1 MNMRVKVDIIS
12 GFLGAGKTT
21 LIKKLILEEYID
33 EKVVVIENE
42 FGKVNID
49 GEVLKGSGIIV
60 QEITAGCICC
70 SHDGDL
76 IESIEEVVKKFSPDR
91 IIVEP
96 TGVARLSEVLASCR
110 NSKYLELIEV
120 NNVIT
125 IVDVKR
131 FKLSVSYSKEF
142 IDNQIRATKS
152 ILFSKTTGVRD
163 EAVQEVIDYI
173 KKINHSA
180 NIINVEW
187 DKVIAGEIINA
198 VEQKSDSIEDDRKN
212 LGKIIGGRIYP
223 SNLDHQFST
232 WEFES
237 NNYFNREKIKDI
249 FDMISNKL
257 EYGSVIRGKGILKK
271 AEGGFLKFDFV
282 SGDLTFEEYDFQD
295 TGKVCVIGTNLKKNK
310 IMELFG

>member
-1 MNMRVKVDIIS
+1 MRVKVDIIS

-21 LIKKLILEEYID
+21 LIKKLILEEYTN

-49 GEVLKGSGIIV
+49 GEVLKNSGIIV

-70 SHDGDL
+70 SHEGDL
-76 IESIEEVVKKFSPDR
+76 IESIEEVVEKFNPDR

-110 NSKYLELIEV
+110 DSKYSELIEV
-120 NNVIT
+120 NCVIT
-125 IVDVKR
+125 VVDVKR
-131 FKLSVSYSKEF
+131 FRLSVSYSKEF
-142 IDNQIRATKS
+142 IDNQIKATKS
-152 ILFSKTTGVRD
+152 ILFSKTTGVKD

-173 KKINHSA
+173 RKINPHA
-180 NIINVEW
+180 NIVNVDW
-187 DKVIAGEIINA
+187 NQVSAREIINA
-198 VEQKSDSIEDDRKN
+198 VEKKASLIEDKKRS
-212 LGKIIGGRIYP
+212 LGKIVSGRIHQ
-223 SNLDHQFST
+223 SNLEHQFST

-237 NNYFNREKIKDI
+237 NSSFSCEKIKNI
-249 FDMISNKL
+249 FHILSNEL
-257 EYGSVIRGKGILKK
+257 EYGNIIRGKGILKN
-271 AEGGFLKFDFV
+271 AGGKSLKFDFV

-295 TGKVCVIGTNLKKNK
+295 TGKVCVIGTNLEKDK